1 VAFYRQQAHDNATS
15 LTVNGMNRYTIIL
28 LTAAACFAAMGQVL
42 FRVGARGQETF
53 LAFINL
59 PILLGLIVY
68 AIGTMIWIFVL
79 SQETLIHVYAFT
91 ALTFVLVYLGGIVLL
106 NERIDMINGL
116 GVVLVLLGLYLITRA
131 GSTG

>member
-1 VAFYRQQAHDNATS
+1 
-15 LTVNGMNRYTIIL
+15 
-28 LTAAACFAAMGQVL
+28 MGQVL

-59 PILLGLIVY
+59 HILLGLIAY

-79 SQETLIHVYAFT
+79 SQEALIHGYAFS

-106 NERIDMINGL
+106 NERIDLINGL
-116 GVVLVLLGLYLITRA
+116 GIVLVLPGLYLVTRS

>member
-1 VAFYRQQAHDNATS
+1 
-15 LTVNGMNRYTIIL
+15 MIL
-28 LTAAACFAAMGQVL
+28 LSVAACFAAMGQVL

-53 LAFINL
+53 LAFINW
-59 PILLGLIVY
+59 PILSGLIVY

-79 SQETLIHVYAFT
+79 SRETLVHVYAFT

-106 NERIDMINGL
+106 NERIDLLNCV
-116 GVVLVLLGLYLITRA
+116 GVVLVLFGLYLITRS

>member
-1 VAFYRQQAHDNATS
+1 
-15 LTVNGMNRYTIIL
+15 MIL
-28 LTAAACFAAMGQVL
+28 LSVAACFAAMGQVL

-53 LAFINL
+53 LAFINA

-79 SQETLIHVYAFT
+79 SRETLVHVYAFT

-106 NERIDMINGL
+106 NERIDLMNSV
-116 GVVLVLLGLYLITRA
+116 GVVLVLFGLYLITRS